1 MLEKGVVVK
10 STGKWYIVALPDNS
24 LVNCRIRGKLRLDGL
39 RTTNP
44 ISVGDVVSVSEE
56 IDGEGNRMIED
67 FEPRRN
73 YIVRKS
79 TNLSKQKQIIAA
91 NIDRAY
97 MIVTIKSPLT
107 HLAFI
112 DRFLVSAE
120 SFRIPTTLLFN
131 KVDLLD
137 EDEIEYVE
145 ALRFMYGECGY
156 PSEIISALD
165 GTNLDFLREEIK
177 DHQVVISGH
186 SGVGKSTLINALD
199 PNLNV
204 KTGAISNAHQQGQHT
219 TTFAEMHRL
228 ESGGYIIDT
237 PGIRAFGIV
246 DLDKAVISHYFPEM
260 RERMHE
266 CKFNNCMHMNEPKC
280 AIKQAVESGEIFES
294 RYATYCQLMEED
306 EDEVHRKNPFA

>member
-10 STGKWYIVALPDNS
+10 STGKWYIVAMPDGS
-24 LVNCRIRGKLRLDGL
+24 HVNCRIRGKLRLDGL

-44 ISVGDVVSVSEE
+44 LSVGDIVHVSDE

-67 FEPRRN
+67 FDPRRN

-97 MIVTIKSPLT
+97 LIVTLKSPVT

-112 DRFLVSAE
+112 DRFLVAAE

-131 KVDLLD
+131 KTDLLNKD
-137 EDEIEYVE
+137 ELEYIE

-156 PSEIISALD
+156 PSEIISAKD
-165 GTNLDFLREEIK
+165 GGNIDFLREEIK
-177 DHQVVISGH
+177 GKQVVISGH

-204 KTGAISNAHQQGQHT
+204 KTGAISKAHQQGQHT
-219 TTFAEMHRL
+219 TTFAEMHQL
-228 ESGGYIIDT
+228 ETGGYIIDT

-260 RERMHE
+260 RERMQD
-266 CKFNNCMHMNEPKC
+266 CKFHNCLHINEPHC
-280 AIKQAVESGEIFES
+280 AIKAAVESGEIFES
-294 RYATYCQLMEED
+294 RYDTYLQLMEED
-306 EDEVHRKNPFA
+306 ENEVHRKNPFA